1 MHLTIEGI
9 LHFAGENSLLT
20 RFPNASAYTKREA
33 PVETGAVT
41 KTNCL

>member
-1 MHLTIEGI
+1 MMRKTT
-9 LHFAGENSLLT
+9 NYT
-20 RFPNASAYTKREA
+20 RQKKAIDIMFQIQEKLIEA